1 MRPNVRLLVELLAQA
16 GVLPAP
22 VVDVG
27 ALRTPGQEDYAD
39 LRPYFG
45 GTGRYTGF
53 DMRRGPGVD
62 ALASIHRLPLRP
74 GSVTGTLLTLDT
86 LEHVVDP
93 IVAARELTAAL
104 APGGVAVITS
114 HMNFPVHA
122 HPSDYWRFTPMAFD
136 RLLGPLDA
144 RYIFAQGDAEN
155 PHTVIGI
162 AARTCGDPAR
172 AEAFAS
178 RVHAFEARWPEDAWG
193 GPLVPHEASAL
204 DLSQRACERTLPE
217 VTQAVAVEQAFT
229 PRAPDLCRI
238 DVRFTNHH
246 AERSLRH
253 VVLRLRDDGG
263 REWAAHR
270 VLAWHVVDRGWLAM
284 PVPPGVPAGARLTL
298 RIESP
303 DATPGTGVQ
312 PQASATRAADAAFGE
327 LRVDGVAVDGT
338 LAMQAYVRAAPPA
351 DDVQAREQTVAGGRP
366 SGVTSAP
373 PVRTLADAQWEQTRY
388 LAATVQAGL
397 DALREQLRADAAQQR
412 ALQERTLEASTE
424 KLLARLMR
432 ENAAMRALRRLRGK
446 KANGSGQ

>member
-1 MRPNVRLLVELLAQA
+1 MRPNVKLLVELLTQA
-16 GVLPAP
+16 GALPAP
-22 VVDVG
+22 VVDIG

-45 GTGRYTGF
+45 GAGCYTGV

-62 ALASIHRLPLRP
+62 ALASIHHLPLRP
-74 GSVTGTLLTLDT
+74 GALAGTLLALDT
-86 LEHVVDP
+86 LEHVLDP
-93 IVAARELTAAL
+93 LVAARELTAAL

-136 RLLGPLDA
+136 RLLGTLDA

-178 RVHAFEARWPEDAWG
+178 AVHGFEARWPEDGWG
-193 GPLVPHEASAL
+193 GPLVPCEASAL
-204 DLSQRACERTLPE
+204 DLSQRGCERMLPE
-217 VTQAVAVEQAFT
+217 VTQAVVVEQTFT
-229 PRAPDLCRI
+229 ARAADLCRI

-253 VVLRLRDDGG
+253 LVLRLRDEGG

-270 VLAWHVVDRGWLAM
+270 VLAWHVIDDGWLAM

-312 PQASATRAADAAFGE
+312 PRASAARAAVAAFGD
-327 LRVDGVAVDGT
+327 LRVDGAAVDGT
-338 LAMQAYVRAAPPA
+338 LAMQTYVRAAPPA
-351 DDVQAREQTVAGGRP
+351 DDVQVGEATLATGRP
-366 SGVTSAP
+366 FTAAPAP
-373 PVRTLADAQWEQTRY
+373 PAHTAADAQWEQTRY
-388 LAATVQAGL
+388 LAATTQAGL
-397 DALREQLRADAAQQR
+397 DGIREQLRTDAVEQR
-412 ALQERTLEASTE
+412 ALLERTLEASTE
-424 KLLARLMR
+424 RVLARLLR

-446 KANGSGQ
+446 